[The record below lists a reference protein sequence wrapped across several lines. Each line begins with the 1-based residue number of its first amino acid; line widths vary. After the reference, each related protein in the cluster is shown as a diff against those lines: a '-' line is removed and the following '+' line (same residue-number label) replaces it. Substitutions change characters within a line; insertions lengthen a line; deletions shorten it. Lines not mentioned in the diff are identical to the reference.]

1 MTWLSMAAGIL
12 ACLIAGCGGG
22 SGSGTPAPVAGSA
35 RPDRRCPRCL
45 VATLTLM
52 EMFNFIKC

>member
-22 SGSGTPAPVAGSA
+22 SGSGTPAPVAGAPGPIVGAPGASSL
-35 RPDRRCPRCL
+35 RSH
-45 VATLTLM
+45 
-52 EMFNFIKC
+52 